1 MVKKLIWNDIKQ
13 NKLLAGATIFFMG
26 ISAMI
31 FALTALLFFH
41 LMGAIDG
48 LMDRAK
54 VPDYMQ
60 MHTEGSAFVENKG
73 ISMEGCSIVQES
85 EIRRFS
91 EMHGEVSE
99 WQICRFLNMDNSQV
113 FLGGKSLADSTQDN
127 GLCVQGERFDYLL
140 NMENKKAE
148 VLPGEVYVP
157 VCYRIRY
164 DLAAGD
170 TMEIGGQCLTIV
182 GFLRDAQMNSMMAS
196 SKRFLVN
203 REDYEQIKASGSAQ
217 EEYLIEFLLCEGT
230 DTNVFGTAYA
240 SAGLP
245 ANGPAITK
253 PLIRMMN
260 ALSDGTMIFV
270 IFLTGVVILLI
281 SILCIRF
288 MLSLQMER
296 DRREVGMLKA
306 LGVGKAEI
314 FKIYF
319 AKYILLSACGGL
331 IGFLTACV
339 LKEPLAG
346 QMRELYGILAD
357 GWKMTGMSLAVVFFT
372 EGIILFAVM
381 HSLKKTS
388 RISAL
393 EALFSA
399 QERKMGRGRYWI
411 IGFVSAFCTF
421 LALVPRNLYSTMSDP
436 KFVTYMGIGDGE
448 IRMDVRQTQD
458 MDVAA
463 GQITSALALDPGVEK
478 YVALSARSCKVILTG
493 GEMVNI
499 TVETGDHNIFPVYCS
514 EGKMP
519 EKEGEI
525 ALSSMNAKELD
536 LQIGDALRL
545 VTEGQVTEYRICGIY
560 PDITN
565 GGKTAKAYRVS
576 DRAPVVWSVLYVS
589 LKKTANKE
597 EWMKRYG
604 KMGAD
609 VTDIEGYVRDTYGQ
623 TLGQLRLASATA
635 IILAALVV
643 GMVVMLFIR
652 LIVEENRYA
661 ISLHKALG
669 FTGREMKR
677 IYFIKGC
684 LPVAAGVMGG
694 LLVGNLL
701 GEGLCGIILESFGA
715 EGFRFITAWE
725 QVLAIIPAVILGTA
739 VPALSAGT
747 GEIGRIRAYECCNR
761 RD

>member
-1 MVKKLIWNDIKQ
+1 
-13 NKLLAGATIFFMG
+13 
-26 ISAMI
+26 
-31 FALTALLFFH
+31 
-41 LMGAIDG
+41 
-48 LMDRAK
+48 
-54 VPDYMQ
+54 
-60 MHTEGSAFVENKG
+60 
-73 ISMEGCSIVQES
+73 
-85 EIRRFS
+85 
-91 EMHGEVSE
+91 
-99 WQICRFLNMDNSQV
+99 
-113 FLGGKSLADSTQDN
+113 
-127 GLCVQGERFDYLL
+127 
-140 NMENKKAE
+140 
-148 VLPGEVYVP
+148 
-157 VCYRIRY
+157 
-164 DLAAGD
+164 
-170 TMEIGGQCLTIV
+170 
-182 GFLRDAQMNSMMAS
+182 
-196 SKRFLVN
+196 
-203 REDYEQIKASGSAQ
+203 
-217 EEYLIEFLLCEGT
+217 
-230 DTNVFGTAYA
+230 
-240 SAGLP
+240 
-245 ANGPAITK
+245 
-253 PLIRMMN
+253 
-260 ALSDGTMIFV
+260 MIFV

-499 TVETGDHNIFPVYCS
+499 TVETGDHNIFPVYRAVFHECEGIGFANWGCLAAGDRGTGNGVPDLRYLSRYYKRRENS
-514 EGKMP
+514 ESVPGERPGACRLECFICFP
-519 EKEGEI
+519 EKNGEQRRMDEAI
-525 ALSSMNAKELD
+525 RKN
-536 LQIGDALRL
+536 GCGR
-545 VTEGQVTEYRICGIY
+545 YRY
-560 PDITN
+560 
-565 GGKTAKAYRVS
+565 
-576 DRAPVVWSVLYVS
+576 
-589 LKKTANKE
+589 
-597 EWMKRYG
+597 
-604 KMGAD
+604 
-609 VTDIEGYVRDTYGQ
+609 
-623 TLGQLRLASATA
+623 
-635 IILAALVV
+635 
-643 GMVVMLFIR
+643 
-652 LIVEENRYA
+652 
-661 ISLHKALG
+661 
-669 FTGREMKR
+669 
-677 IYFIKGC
+677 
-684 LPVAAGVMGG
+684 
-694 LLVGNLL
+694 
-701 GEGLCGIILESFGA
+701 
-715 EGFRFITAWE
+715 
-725 QVLAIIPAVILGTA
+725 
-739 VPALSAGT
+739 
-747 GEIGRIRAYECCNR
+747 
-761 RD
+761 